1 MIKIIILSTIILF
14 SSNIMAQGIF
24 STVGGKAY
32 LGISAGPSFPVGSF
46 GDNNPQNERSGYAK
60 TGYMIELNGGIRLLN
75 LFEISVMGFRNSNGT
90 DLSNL
95 ISTLNNDNPGANL
108 TGESDAWA
116 IYGALAGLGISYPLP
131 ANFIADVRVLGGYL
145 NTSSPEISLTG
156 DDQGTFMKVEGK
168 TVSSPVY
175 FGSASVRFPIS
186 NMLYLNFGFQY
197 IASSAKFKN
206 VQTITSIEGVVT
218 ESTTSFDRTMD
229 TWGLNVGLKYF
240 IL

>member
-1 MIKIIILSTIILF
+1 MLKIIILSTIILC
-14 SSNIMAQGIF
+14 SLNTMAQGIF

-75 LFEISVMGFRNSNGT
+75 LLEISVMGFRNSNGT

-95 ISTLNNDNPGANL
+95 ISTLNSANPGANL
-108 TGESDAWA
+108 SGESDAWA
-116 IYGALAGLGISYPLP
+116 IYGALAGVGISYPLP

-156 DDQGTFMKVEGK
+156 DDPGTFIKIEEN

-175 FGSASVRFPIS
+175 FGSASVRFPLS
-186 NMLYLNFGFQY
+186 NRLYLNFGFQY
-197 IASSAKFKN
+197 IASSSKFKN
-206 VQTITSIEGVVT
+206 VKTMTSIEGEVT
-218 ESTTSFDRTMD
+218 ESTSSFDRTLD
-229 TWGLNVGLKYF
+229 TWGLNVGFKFF

>member
-1 MIKIIILSTIILF
+1 MIRIILLSIVVLF
-14 SSNIMAQGIF
+14 SSNIIAQGIF
-24 STVGGKAY
+24 STVGGKVY
-32 LGISAGPSFPVGSF
+32 FGISAGPSFPVGSF
-46 GDNNPQNERSGYAK
+46 GDNNPTNERSGYAK

-75 LFEISVMGFRNSNGT
+75 LLEISIMGFRNSNST

-95 ISTLNNDNPGANL
+95 ISSLNNTNPGANL
-108 TGESDAWA
+108 SGESDAWA
-116 IYGALAGLGISYPLP
+116 IYGALTGLGISYPLP

-145 NTSSPEISLTG
+145 NTSSPEISLAG
-156 DDQGTFMKVEGK
+156 NDPGTFVKVEGK

-186 NMLYLNFGFQY
+186 KKLYLNFGFQY

-206 VQTITSIEGVVT
+206 VQTITSIEGEVT

-229 TWGLNVGLKYF
+229 TWGINVGLKYF